1 MLRIFKFAVPIALLV
16 AGISWWML
24 HKNHQEVPGM
34 SRVWITVGAAILSG
48 MIAHFLFPKNEDK
61 KR

>member
-1 MLRIFKFAVPIALLV
+1 MRIFKFSIPIALLV

-24 HKNHQEVPGM
+24 HKNFQEVPGT

-48 MIAHFLFPKNEDK
+48 IIAHFLFPKSEDEE
-61 KR
+61 R